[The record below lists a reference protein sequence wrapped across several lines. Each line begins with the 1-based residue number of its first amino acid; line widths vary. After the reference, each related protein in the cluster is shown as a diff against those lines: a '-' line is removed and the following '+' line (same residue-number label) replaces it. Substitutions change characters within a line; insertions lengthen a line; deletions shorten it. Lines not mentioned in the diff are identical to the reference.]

1 MAKKKGA
8 GTPSRAVSAAK
19 PKRASSAGGMCV
31 AFTRACSSVVVAA
44 VWVNMRVVG
53 TIGGVLTV
61 LSFVWTKAWET
72 VVGTAVPDE
81 EAVVEEEARPHAP
94 SGRTLTRRRN
104 RKIAAAA
111 AAAARVSAVESAE
124 EAAAAASETAAL
136 EAAAAAEAEV
146 AAEEETTAE
155 AEVEAEADEE
165 ASSQSSWGVSASTAS
180 VWQAGGATTPPP
192 PPGRFAGRS
201 APASLLECGESS
213 EDEEAEAPL
222 PKKARLSASVCVS
235 IPETLAA
242 GKVKAVYQKR
252 DGQRVASVLG
262 LVLSDRC
269 EVVAVTKGSL
279 FGDAGV
285 CRGMTVWGAAR
296 EGAAHAAAETPSQL
310 AAFVQRV
317 AAGGGGAATLLVY
330 LRLDVACLDAAAKTK
345 RSTALTEPE
354 GGPSRFA
361 VLPGRVVPQWG
372 DAAAAGGCVVETQRP
387 LLLVAS
393 SGAYTLHAGVFTA
406 DRPVASA
413 AAAATTRPSAPVP
426 AERAAIRA
434 GHRLNV
440 SIRSEGRLAV
450 RAQSAA
456 PLPLEHGC
464 CTLKAVRVG
473 DVVRGRGI
481 DEGESESESE

>member
-165 ASSQSSWGVSASTAS
+165 ASSQSSWGVSAST
-180 VWQAGGATTPPP
+180 GGATTPPP
-192 PPGRFAGRS
+192 QRRSAGGS
-201 APASLLECGESS
+201 APASLVGYSEESS
-213 EDEEAEAPL
+213 EDEEDEAPVAPL
-222 PKKARLSASVCVS
+222 PKNARLSASVRVV
-235 IPETLAA
+235 IPATLAA
-242 GKVKAVYQKR
+242 GKVQAVYQKR
-252 DGQRVASVLG
+252 DGQKVASVLG